1 MDFGI
6 KGKKALVCGAS
17 SGIGKGIA
25 LTLAEEGV
33 DLLLCARNED
43 KLRAAAKD
51 VEKVNGGSVRVK
63 ACDLT
68 SSKSRD
74 ELIEFARNTEDFGD
88 LDILIHN
95 VGGPKPTFAGETSV
109 DAFETGFSHLF
120 SGVAHLNLAFLPAMK
135 EKKWGRIVAVTSL
148 SVVEP
153 IAGLAI
159 SNAIRSA
166 VTSMLKTLA
175 DEVAASNITVNC
187 VAPGAI
193 DTERLTNLMEA
204 RLARSGQSREE
215 YMNKYLD
222 EIPARRM
229 GTPEEFGA
237 VVAFLCSKQASYVT
251 GSTICIDG
259 GKRRSTY

>member
-17 SGIGKGIA
+17 SGIGLGIA
-25 LTLAEEGV
+25 MTLAQEGV
-33 DLLLCARNED
+33 DLLLCARSDD
-43 KLRAAAKD
+43 KLQAAAKD
-51 VEKVNGGSVRVK
+51 IVAANGDVSVRSK

-68 SSKSRD
+68 SAKSRD
-74 ELIEFARNTEDFGD
+74 ELIEFTQKEVGN

-95 VGGPKPTFAGETSV
+95 VGGPKPTFAAETSV
-109 DAFETGFSHLF
+109 ESFETGFSHLF
-120 SGVAHLNLAFLPAMK
+120 SSVAHLNLAFLPAMK
-135 EKKWGRIVAVTSL
+135 ERKWGRIITVTSL
-148 SVVEP
+148 SVLEP

-215 YMNKYLD
+215 YMNNYLN

-237 VVAFLCSKQASYVT
+237 VVAFLCSQQASYVT

>member
-25 LTLAEEGV
+25 LMLADEGV
-33 DLLLCARNED
+33 DLLLCARSEE
-43 KLRAAAKD
+43 KLSEAAKE
-51 VEKVNGGSVRVK
+51 VLTRGNMKVFTR

-68 SSKSRD
+68 DTNSRD
-74 ELIEFARNTEDFGD
+74 ELISFAKKEMGD
-88 LDILIHN
+88 LDILVHN
-95 VGGPKPTFAGETSV
+95 VGGPKPTFASETSV
-109 DAFETGFSHLF
+109 DAFEAGFNHLF

-153 IAGLAI
+153 ISGLAI

-204 RLARSGQSREE
+204 RLARSGQSRDE
-215 YMNKYLD
+215 YMANYLG

-229 GTPEEFGA
+229 GSPEEFGA
-237 VVAFLCSKQASYVT
+237 VVAFLCSQQAAYVT